1 MVTDQQVRR
10 LKKLMQSEKT
20 KSSAAAKAGMDEKTA
35 RKYEKVGKLPSEIAG
50 EHTWRTR
57 EDPFAEVWDKIRTE
71 LEINPGLEAKT
82 LFEYIQRIYPGQFQ
96 DGQLR
101 TLQRK
106 IKQWRALEG
115 PEKEVYFEQEHKP
128 GNLCQSDFT
137 RMNDLGVTIGGVPFD
152 HLLYHFVLTYSNWE
166 TSTICFSESFEALGQ
181 GLQNALWTLGGVP
194 STHQSDSLSAAVNKL
209 DHPEEFTRRYAALLR
224 HYKLTGRKSQ
234 PNSPNENGDVEQR
247 HHRLKRAVDQA
258 LMLRGSRNFATRSAY
273 EDFLQDICSRL
284 NAGREKRF
292 REELETLK
300 RLPSKRFPAYK
311 REEVRV
317 TSGATIRAGKNTYSV
332 HSRLIGE
339 KVIVKLYAE
348 HIEIW
353 YAQRCVEKIPRLRG
367 EGKHRIEYRNII
379 GWLVRKPGAFEN
391 YRYRRDLFP
400 SSRFRVFYDS
410 LIGRHT
416 ALKAAKE
423 YLSVLYLAA
432 TEGESL
438 VEQAL
443 ECLLDIS
450 SPISAAAVKMVV
462 TNWKTFSPRK
472 SDVHID
478 EVELQSYDSLLSVLE
493 KEAM

>member
-10 LKKLMQSEKT
+10 LRKLMQSEKT

-35 RKYEKVGKLPSEIAG
+35 RKYEKLGKLPSEIVG

-57 EDPFAEVWDKIRTE
+57 KDPFADVWEQIRNE

-82 LFEYIQRIYPGQFQ
+82 LFEYIQRIYPGRFQ

-137 RMNDLGVTIGGVPFD
+137 CMNELGVTIGGDPFD

-166 TSTICFSESFEALGQ
+166 TGTVCFSESFEALNQ

-194 STHQSDSLSAAVNKL
+194 ATHQSDSLSAAVHKL
-209 DHPEEFTRRYAALLR
+209 DHPEEFTRRYSALLR
-224 HYKLTGRKSQ
+224 HYNLTGRKSQ

-247 HHRLKRAVDQA
+247 HYRIKRAVDQA
-258 LMLRGSRNFATRSAY
+258 LMLRGSRDFATRTAY
-273 EDFLQDICSRL
+273 KDFLQDIFSRL
-284 NAGREKRF
+284 NAGRDKRF
-292 REELETLK
+292 REELKILN
-300 RLPSKRFPAYK
+300 RLPNKRFPAYK

-317 TSGATIRAGKNTYSV
+317 SSGSTIRVGKNTYSV

-339 KVIVKLYAE
+339 KITVKLYAE

-367 EGKHRIEYRNII
+367 AGKHRIEYRHII

-400 SSRFRVFYDS
+400 SSRFRVFYDG
-410 LIGRHT
+410 LTGRHT

-423 YLSVLYLAA
+423 YLAVLYLAA

-443 ECLLDIS
+443 ECLLDIG
-450 SPISAAAVKMVV
+450 SPISASEVKMVV
-462 TNWKTFSPRK
+462 TNWKTCSPRK

-478 EVELQSYDSLLSVLE
+478 EVALQSYDSLLTAVE